1 MKSAILASALIAF
14 ASAAVADDD
23 DAISL
28 ISASPAGAGAFEVVS
43 KEGGVFTLSRITC
56 VPMMAGVLDTD
67 DDLDD
72 LVGGGSADMIEVER
86 GTVEHTIATY
96 ACEG

>member
-14 ASAAVADDD
+14 ASVATAD

-28 ISASPAGAGAFEVVS
+28 ISSSPAGAGAFEVVS
-43 KEGGVFTLSRITC
+43 KEDGVFTLSRITC

-67 DDLDD
+67 DEIGDLN
-72 LVGGGSADMIEVER
+72 GSGTADMIEVER
-86 GTVEHTIATY
+86 GTTEHAIATY
-96 ACEG
+96 ACGS

>member
-14 ASAAVADDD
+14 ASAAA
-23 DAISL
+23 AEETTISL
-28 ISASPAGAGAFEVVS
+28 ISATPAGAGAYEVVS
-43 KEGGVFTLSRITC
+43 QEGGLYTLSRITC

-67 DDLDD
+67 DDLSD
-72 LVGGGSADMIEVER
+72 LVSSGSTDMIEVER
-86 GTVEHTIATY
+86 GTTEHAIATY